1 MAPLQARGA
10 RRGSEA
16 ETWPTE
22 KGDLLAVDQILF
34 SVAEAAGI
42 LGIADATLRAL
53 VNDGAIQYVQLRYD
67 QGDYRFRRCD
77 LEGFISGLPARRRGE
92 PVSVSNKVTNGQ
104 SIPKRRGAAGKL
116 PPITHVRFSATEEA
130 NP

>member
-1 MAPLQARGA
+1 
-10 RRGSEA
+10 
-16 ETWPTE
+16 
-22 KGDLLAVDQILF
+22 VDQILF

-77 LEGFISGLPARRRGE
+77 LEGFIGGLPARRRGE
-92 PVSVSNKVTNGQ
+92 PVSVQNQVTNGQ
-104 SIPKRRGAAGKL
+104 SIPKRRGASDKL